1 MAATI
6 KGTTLA
12 ISYGSFSFTGY
23 VPEDVTL
30 SFPDGNIEVVR
41 DADGATMTKILQD
54 PTQKLDITVVT
65 TSNITPPIQGA
76 IVSLTPPQGTA
87 TSYYVESAEAR
98 FTSGATRL
106 SLSLIKE
113 TSMTYAT

>member
-23 VPEDVTL
+23 VPEDITL
-30 SFPDGNIEVVR
+30 SFPNGNVEVVH
-41 DADGATMTKILQD
+41 DKDGATMTKILQD

-65 TSNITPPIQGA
+65 TSNITPPAQGE

-87 TSYYVESAEAR
+87 TSYFVESAEAR

-113 TSMTYAT
+113 TSMSYTT